1 MSRMKINF
9 LGTSAGWP
17 LPRLGCDCYICQSKD
32 PKDKRLRPS
41 VLLNDSVL
49 IDASPDI
56 YHQLERLDKTET
68 VVKNFKAL
76 IITHCHPDH
85 VLGFYDLTHL
95 YNRIE
100 FNPKIIATQEVI
112 NGFRQFY
119 KYPLRPFNVQ
129 IVKHGEVFNLGGMNI
144 SFFPVVHSRIPCFG
158 VKIKQGKIFIYIPDI
173 KKLPKSEYKTCS
185 GVHLLSLDGS
195 SLGKEGQTKIH
206 ESIEDGVKLAKILKP
221 IRCYFTHIGHKTG
234 KQTEL
239 ENYLQNRGRN
249 FHVAY
254 DGLEIEL

>member
-1 MSRMKINF
+1 MKIKF

-17 LPRLGCDCYICQSKD
+17 LPRLGCNCDLCKSKD
-32 PKDKRLRPS
+32 PKDHRLRPS
-41 VLLNDSVL
+41 VLVNSSIL
-49 IDASPDI
+49 IDAPPDI
-56 YHQLERLDKTET
+56 YHQLARLNNLAE
-68 VVKNFKAL
+68 VIKNFRAL
-76 IITHCHPDH
+76 VLTHCHPDH
-85 VLGFYDLTHL
+85 ILGFYDLTHL
-95 YNRIE
+95 YNRLE
-100 FNPKIIATQEVI
+100 SNPKIIATQEVI
-112 NGFRQFY
+112 NGFKQFY

-129 IVKHGEVFNLGGMNI
+129 IVKHGEVFSLGGMSI

-173 KKLPKSEYKTCS
+173 KKLPKPEYKTCS

-206 ESIEDGVKLAKILKP
+206 ESIEEGIKLAKKLKP
-221 IRCYFTHIGHKTG
+221 KLCFFTHIGHKTG
-234 KQTEL
+234 TEKEL
-239 ENYLQNRGRN
+239 ENYLQENGGRN